1 MAHPVCFYLPTL
13 HSVSAP
19 QELPPHVLTLPCERA
34 LHGSRQTAQADALL
48 TEEEQAVLA
57 RLCSALPLPPAHARA
72 TLEEMMRLS
81 DTTSD
86 NAFLARIRQ
95 KEDATLALEQKEKR
109 ELELFAE
116 SGAPL
121 APDAADAEADAERQR
136 RARID
141 SQKMLLLAYELEA
154 HTLAIAELE
163 AIIATKNQSL
173 QTNLSDGDALADDA
187 EDGLPLVAPAV
198 SPSQAETGM
207 SWRLILEAALAFT
220 PPETIFYTQDS
231 AIIAEL
237 SDLGDL
243 LPLTGEEAARYA
255 CFDLPSR
262 SLKQV
267 RLPGWQLAG
276 RRAAEPHRPW
286 LHAATTLLVAV
297 PCQKE
302 SGISGGAV

>member
-13 HSVSAP
+13 HSASAP

-48 TEEEQAVLA
+48 TEEDQAVLA

-95 KEDATLALEQKEKR
+95 EEAAAQALGQKEKR

-116 SGAPL
+116 SGTPL

-173 QTNLSDGDALADDA
+173 QTNLSDGDALA

-198 SPSQAETGM
+198 SPSQTETGM

-220 PPETIFYTQDS
+220 PPETLFYTQDS

-237 SDLGDL
+237 NERGVL
-243 LPLTGEEAARYA
+243 LPLTDEESARYA
-255 CFDLPSR
+255 CFALPSR
-262 SLKQV
+262 VLKRV

-286 LHAATTLLVAV
+286 LLAATTLLVAV

-302 SGISGGAV
+302 NNMPGGAL